1 MISATI
7 PQSYM
12 ANGNLTAVGAPVQV
26 KRFYLPLLSSIL
38 GVLIPHQNYQLI
50 PMKVLYNTL
59 L

>member
-7 PQSYM
+7 PQCSM
-12 ANGNLTAVGAPVQV
+12 QNGNLLPYPVPVQV
-26 KRFYLPLLSSIL
+26 KRFYIPLLSAVL
-38 GVLIPHQNYQLI
+38 GVLIPPVSYQLI